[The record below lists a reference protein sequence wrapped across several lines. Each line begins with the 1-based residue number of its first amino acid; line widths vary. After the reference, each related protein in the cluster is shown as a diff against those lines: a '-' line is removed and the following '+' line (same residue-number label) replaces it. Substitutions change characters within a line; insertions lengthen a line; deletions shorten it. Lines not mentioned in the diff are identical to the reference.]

1 MPLSGFPA
9 KSDKYSEERKAME
22 ATQADISKSIEAKSS
37 KKKHKED
44 IVLTPPET
52 PMVEEPQTYCICGQ
66 VLFLVRFY
74 VQPSYGEMIGCDNDN
89 CTIKWFHLHCVG
101 LDTIPEGSW
110 YCPNCRGLMDKSTV
124 QQVYLTHCL
133 SET

>member
-9 KSDKYSEERKAME
+9 KSISIVEERKAME

-74 VQPSYGEMIGCDNDN
+74 V
-89 CTIKWFHLHCVG
+89 
-101 LDTIPEGSW
+101 
-110 YCPNCRGLMDKSTV
+110 
-124 QQVYLTHCL
+124 
-133 SET
+133 